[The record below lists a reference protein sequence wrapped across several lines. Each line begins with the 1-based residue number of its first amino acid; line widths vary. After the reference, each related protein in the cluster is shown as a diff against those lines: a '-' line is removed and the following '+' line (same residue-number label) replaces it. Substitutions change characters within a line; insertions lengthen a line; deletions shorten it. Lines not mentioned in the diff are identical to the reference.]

1 MELIYRK
8 AKSTDA
14 PRIAD
19 LFLEMLRTIYDTDD
33 VKGYEEGYL
42 DRFFSAER
50 EDLIYVA
57 EADGKV
63 VAYLSVE
70 VHRSESYIYLD
81 DLSVTSAYRGQ
92 GIGSKLIKMAEEYAG
107 KIGIIPVVFH
117 VEKSNIRA
125 HQLYKRLGYQDNED
139 QGSRMRMAKEL
150 RKVK

>member
-1 MELIYRK
+1 MELIYRQ
-8 AKSTDA
+8 AEASDA
-14 PRIAD
+14 ERIAD
-19 LFLEMLRTIYDTDD
+19 LFLEMLRTIYNTDD
-33 VKGYEEGYL
+33 VKGYEAGYL
-42 DRFFSAER
+42 DKFFSPEQ

-57 EADGKV
+57 EAEGEV

-81 DLSVTSAYRGQ
+81 DLSVTGAYRSQ
-92 GIGSKLIKMAEEYAG
+92 GIGTKLIKMAEEYAG
-107 KIGIIPVVFH
+107 QVGIIPVVFH

>member
-1 MELIYRK
+1 MKLIYRK
-8 AKSTDA
+8 AEALDA
-14 PRIAD
+14 PRIAE
-19 LFLEMLRTIYDTDD
+19 LFMEMLRTIYNTDD
-33 VKGYEEGYL
+33 VQGYEDGYL
-42 DRFFSAER
+42 DKFFSTDQ

-70 VHRSESYIYLD
+70 VHRREGYIYLD
-81 DLSVTSAYRGQ
+81 DLSVTGAYRGQ
-92 GIGSKLIKMAEEYAG
+92 GIGTKLIKMAEEYAG
-107 KIGIIPVVFH
+107 QVGIIPVVFH